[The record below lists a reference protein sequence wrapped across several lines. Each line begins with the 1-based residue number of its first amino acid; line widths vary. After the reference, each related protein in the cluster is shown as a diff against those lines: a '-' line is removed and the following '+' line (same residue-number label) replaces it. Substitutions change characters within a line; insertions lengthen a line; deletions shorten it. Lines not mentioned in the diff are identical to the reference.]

1 MEAELYESATDRPE
15 VEWVPLPPINRA
27 LGLSVLLIATILVI
41 LGAVRL
47 ALLT

>member
-1 MEAELYESATDRPE
+1 MEAELYESATDRPK
-15 VEWVPLPPINRA
+15 VEWAPLPPINRA
-27 LGLSVLLIATILVI
+27 LGLSVLLIAATLVI

>member
-15 VEWVPLPPINRA
+15 VEWAPLPSINRA